1 VGLVQVPL
9 DGGGTL
15 LVRLPDDAGGVNAVL
30 PGPVTRSGPVRAGR
44 LQERVEDVVAEAS
57 VTLRDALEPLTQMSR
72 QVLEQLA
79 ESQPDEITVD
89 FGIELTAEAGAVLT
103 KAGVGCHFAV
113 SLKWKRAEEPKPGDG

>member
-1 VGLVQVPL
+1 MALVQVPL

-15 LVRLPDDAGGVNAVL
+15 LVRLQDDGGGTPAVV
-30 PGPVTRSGPVRAGR
+30 PGPLTRTGPVRAGR
-44 LQERVEDVVAEAS
+44 LQEHVDDIVTEAS
-57 VTLRDALEPLTQMSR
+57 VSLRDALEPLTQMSR
-72 QVLEQLA
+72 QVLDQLA
-79 ESQPDEITVD
+79 ESQPDEINVD

>member
-15 LVRLPDDAGGVNAVL
+15 LVRLPDDGGGVTAVV
-30 PGPVTRSGPVRAGR
+30 PGPLTRTGPVRAGR
-44 LQERVEDVVAEAS
+44 LQDRVDDVVTEATL
-57 VTLRDALEPLTQMSR
+57 TLRDALEPLTQMSR

-79 ESQPDEITVD
+79 ESQPDEINVD

-103 KAGVGCHFAV
+103 KAGVGSHFSV
-113 SLKWKRAEEPKPGDG
+113 SLKWKRADEPKPGDG